1 MSRAIL
7 GTCELCM
14 SSPLKI
20 ESIMNFKIDRN
31 IAGCCLKLRM
41 PMTPNVLQ
49 NALETE
55 LCLRL
60 TFGAL
65 RRCFCRYQMTNF
77 FAAKTM
83 ERPL

>member
-1 MSRAIL
+1 
-7 GTCELCM
+7 M

-20 ESIMNFKIDRN
+20 ELIMNFKIDRN

-49 NALETE
+49 NALETK

-60 TFGAL
+60 TSARTTLPRTADG
-65 RRCFCRYQMTNF
+65 
-77 FAAKTM
+77 
-83 ERPL
+83 E